1 MKIVDWIF
9 DKNLENKYRVV
20 IYTSNLEVGRNVTL
34 LHTKD
39 HVVKGR
45 KILTKDLE

>member
-39 HVVKGR
+39 HVVKAR